1 MIGIRRGIGSLAPL
15 LLVGLLAEV
24 GVAQQNVAQ
33 GRPFECST
41 DVMGGWTGLVD
52 GVVDSDS
59 APGCFATSNDNEFP
73 KSVTIDLQRPCSINR
88 VTVHNSAN
96 GNTRGIAIYCSEDGE
111 DYELLREFI
120 FPESDPLALNHRFND
135 RPAQFV
141 RVEFTNTWGGGLGGD
156 NTIFCREIEVFGSP
170 TGDTPV
176 VRPMSEPE
184 GDPLVTTREL
194 RLFRRWAL
202 GGNGELTLALLGD
215 SLASCEEQ
223 TWPQTVAEDLALA
236 RPEEADVSVTAMT
249 EQGLRPSPGS
259 GYVGLTEE
267 ADPDVLLVTFGT
279 DLDEWDAADFR
290 RGLAGLVNRLIEET
304 DALIVLVGPAVSD
317 SEHLDIGRRALQE
330 MERLADLLSLPLLR
344 TEAAM
349 VQEGLSADEIR
360 DDDGALTE
368 DARGVLA
375 ASVLELLLQPQT

>member
-1 MIGIRRGIGSLAPL
+1 MNGIRRAIGSLAPL
-15 LLVGLLAEV
+15 ILVALLADV
-24 GVAQQNVAQ
+24 GVAQQNVAE

-59 APGCFATSNDNEFP
+59 APGCFATTNDGDFP

-111 DYELLREFI
+111 EYELLREFI
-120 FPESDPLALNHRFND
+120 FPEGESLVLNHRFND

-141 RVEFTNTWGGGLGGD
+141 RVEFTDTWGGGLGGD

-176 VRPMSEPE
+176 VRPMSEPD

-202 GGNGELTLALLGD
+202 GSNGDLTLGVLGD

-249 EQGLRPSPGS
+249 ERGLRPSPGS

-304 DALIVLVGPAVSD
+304 DALIVLVGPAVGD
-317 SEHLDIGRRALQE
+317 AERIDIGRRALQE
-330 MERLADLLSLPLLR
+330 MERLADLLSLPMLR

-368 DARGVLA
+368 EARAVLA
-375 ASVLELLLQPQT
+375 TAVLELLLQPQT